1 MIAYLER
8 VNELLKDFERFEIR
22 QIPREQNQRV
32 DVLVQLESTPEGN
45 LLRSIPIA
53 TIPKPSIMRPEVK
66 EIATTDRRA
75 IWMEPIEKYLINR
88 ELPADKNEARKV
100 RLRAARYLFVDG
112 ELYKRGF
119 FLPLLKCLALAD
131 ANYVLREIHEGICRN
146 QFGGRMLAYK
156 AIRQG
161 YFWSI
166 MHEDA
171 LELTKKC
178 DKCQRFAKIPSSH
191 WKT

>member
-1 MIAYLER
+1 
-8 VNELLKDFERFEIR
+8 
-22 QIPREQNQRV
+22 
-32 DVLVQLESTPEGN
+32 
-45 LLRSIPIA
+45 
-53 TIPKPSIMRPEVK
+53 
-66 EIATTDRRA
+66 
-75 IWMEPIEKYLINR
+75 MEPIEKYLING

-112 ELYKRGF
+112 ELHKRGF
-119 FLPLLKCLALAD
+119 SLPLLKCLAPAD

-146 QFGGRMLAYK
+146 HSGGRMLAYK
-156 AIRQG
+156 AIREG

-178 DKCQRFAKIPSSH
+178 DKCQRFAKIPRQPPEDLIHLLSPWPFAQWGIDLIGPLPTRKGQVKFAIVAIDYFTKWVEAEPLATITEKKDNRLH
-191 WKT
+191 QKKHHL